1 MVTSSKASP
10 SRAFVEMFSRHPP
23 HRSLTVSIM
32 KLSVATIACA
42 ALVLSQEGA
51 ANIFSSDKRQS
62 PFVLA
67 ISLARLTVFDLSML

>member
-1 MVTSSKASP
+1 
-10 SRAFVEMFSRHPP
+10 
-23 HRSLTVSIM
+23 M